1 MRNDKPDAMD
11 RALDEALAQYANVEP
26 LAGIEQRILGR
37 VRAEAAAPRLGFKR
51 WALAAVAVV
60 VVAIGTAVLW
70 KRPAPSA
77 TVARQSIAP
86 APPAARTPSI
96 PPQVRQGRTRRT
108 RSTAPLPKR
117 DQFPTPVPITREENA
132 LLALVTGS
140 PTQARDALL
149 DLQQKTADPIR
160 IEEIKIEPLRSNH
173 ATEDTHD
180 AAK

>member
-70 KRPAPSA
+70 KRPAPPA
-77 TVARQSIAP
+77 T
-86 APPAARTPSI
+86 
-96 PPQVRQGRTRRT
+96 
-108 RSTAPLPKR
+108 
-117 DQFPTPVPITREENA
+117 
-132 LLALVTGS
+132 
-140 PTQARDALL
+140 
-149 DLQQKTADPIR
+149 
-160 IEEIKIEPLRSNH
+160 
-173 ATEDTHD
+173 
-180 AAK
+180 